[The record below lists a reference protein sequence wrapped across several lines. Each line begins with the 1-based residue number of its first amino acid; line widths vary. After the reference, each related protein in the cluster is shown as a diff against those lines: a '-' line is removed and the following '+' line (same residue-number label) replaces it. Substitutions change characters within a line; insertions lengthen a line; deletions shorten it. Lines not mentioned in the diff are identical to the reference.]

1 MNKSITVQGS
11 KVTIISKENE
21 DYICLTDMVKSQKG
35 GDQLIKNWLQT
46 KNTIEF
52 LGVWEELNNP
62 DFNLVEFH
70 QIRSEAGSNA
80 FLMSVKQWIA
90 KTGAGGIIAK
100 AGRYGGT
107 YAHKDIALEFA
118 SWLSPALRLFIIKEF
133 QRLKEEEAQ
142 QFGPEWSI
150 NRTLAKVNYR
160 IHTDA
165 VKRRLIPPTLSK
177 KDVGFVY
184 ASEADVINKAVFG
197 KTAKE
202 WRTAYPGESGN
213 IRDHASVEQLLVLA
227 NIESY
232 NSILIEQGIQQSERL
247 VTLNAEAR
255 RQFTSITQA
264 PAVKSLKPPPLLKG
278 RSSS

>member
-1 MNKSITVQGS
+1 MTKSITVKGT
-11 KVTIISKENE
+11 KITVISQEHE
-21 DYICLTDMVKSQKG
+21 DFICLTDIVKAIKG

-46 KNTIEF
+46 KNTVEY

-70 QIRSEAGSNA
+70 QIRSDAGSNA
-80 FLMSVKQWIA
+80 FLLSVKQWIA
-90 KTGAGGIIAK
+90 KTNAIGIVAK

-133 QRLKEEEAQ
+133 QRLKADESVRL
-142 QFGPEWSI
+142 GPEWSI

-165 VKRRLIPPTLSK
+165 VKKRLIPPALSK
-177 KDVGFVY
+177 KDASLVY
-184 ASEADVINKAVFG
+184 ANEADLINKAVFG

-202 WRTAYPGESGN
+202 WRTANPDKKGN
-213 IRDHASVEQLLVLA
+213 VRDHASVEQLLVLA

-232 NSILIEQGIQQSERL
+232 NSILIEQGMSQSERII
-247 VTLNAEAR
+247 TLNKEAR
-255 RQFTSITQA
+255 RQFKSISET
-264 PAVKSLKPPPLLKG
+264 PAVRFLKPPPLLKG
-278 RSSS
+278 KD